1 MWEEG
6 TRPQPEKGTEPG
18 ILDIVAD
25 FVDMYDL
32 QVSVTLAMQGI
43 IVSGVLIGSKAF
55 VAEVGRLLDVES
67 SQLLSEAGSELRQ
80 ALANYAERQVAVL
93 TEHAPLE
100 GENDRS
106 HTPLRTLYL
115 KHAQLLRGDDTIHLP
130 LWACSLHAVSGFS
143 LAHSSI

>member
-1 MWEEG
+1 M
-6 TRPQPEKGTEPG
+6 Q
-18 ILDIVAD
+18 
-25 FVDMYDL
+25 
-32 QVSVTLAMQGI
+32 SV
-43 IVSGVLIGSKAF
+43 IVSGVLIASKAF
-55 VAEVGRLLDVES
+55 VVEVGRLLDDES
-67 SQLLSEAGSELRQ
+67 SHLSGEAGSELRQ
-80 ALANYAERQVAVL
+80 ALANYAERQTAIL